1 MIIYVNEEAVTV
13 NDNDK
18 IFKVKEIYKS
28 DADLIILNG
37 FPIKEDIEL
46 KENDRV
52 VLIKKGEVP
61 SKEQLE
67 ILMRSRH
74 TPGIHEALKKAVVGV
89 AGLGGLGS
97 NIAISLARIGVGK
110 LILVD
115 FDIVEPS
122 NLNRQQYYVEHIGLH
137 KTLAIKELISKIN
150 PYVEIVDINAYLDEG
165 NIEEI
170 FKEADLILE
179 AFDNPICKATLVNI
193 VLTKMKDKII
203 IGASGMAG
211 YFSSN
216 TIKTRK
222 VNSRFYLVGDET
234 NEAKIGSGLMAPRV
248 AIAANHMANMAT
260 RIIIGE
266 TDE

>member
-1 MIIYVNEEAVTV
+1 MRIYINEEVNEVKNNER
-13 NDNDK
+13 
-18 IFKVKEIYKS
+18 IFKIKETYKK

-37 FPIKEDIEL
+37 FQVKEDIHL
-46 KENDRV
+46 KKNDKV
-52 VLIKKGEVP
+52 VLIKKGEIP
-61 SKEQLE
+61 SKDQLE
-67 ILMRSRH
+67 VLMRARH
-74 TPGIHEALKKAVVGV
+74 TPGIHEALKNAIVGV

-122 NLNRQQYYVEHIGLH
+122 NLNRQQYFVEHIGLL
-137 KTLAIKELISKIN
+137 KTVAMKELISKVN

-170 FKEADLILE
+170 FKDTDIILE
-179 AFDNPICKATLVNI
+179 AFDNPVCKATLVNT
-193 VLTKMKDKII
+193 VLTKMKDKKI

-216 TIKTRK
+216 EIKTKK
-222 VNSRFYLVGDET
+222 VNSRFYLVGDGV
-234 NEAKIGSGLMAPRV
+234 NAAQIGSGLMAPRV
-248 AIAANHMANMAT
+248 SVAANHMANMAT
-260 RIIIGE
+260 RLIIGE
-266 TDE
+266 NEV